1 MVDLAPSILSCDFSR
16 LQENL
21 DDTKDTRLKMLQIDV
36 MDGIFVPNISF
47 GFKVIEDIR
56 KRNDYF
62 FDTHLM
68 IERPERYIE
77 RFVKAG
83 SDRITFHIEATDNPR
98 EVIRLITSF
107 GIEAGITLKPATN
120 PKEILPLLKDL
131 DCVLVMSVEPGF
143 GGQSFMEDSLDKV
156 KLFRKY
162 IDKNK
167 LNTKIEIDGGIK
179 TTNVR
184 RVIEAGCDEI
194 VSGSDIFAKDN
205 IKNQINTY
213 YEIFEEIEN
222 N

>member
-1 MVDLAPSILSCDFSR
+1 MVELAPSILSCDFSR

-21 DDTKDTRLKMLQIDV
+21 DDTKDTRLKMLHIDV

-98 EVIRLITSF
+98 EVIRLIKSF

-156 KLFRKY
+156 KLFREY

-179 TTNVR
+179 TTNVS